1 LRVMVSTEAMG
12 IPCGTGFAGQFVR
25 SSSRDERA
33 NPMADLSI
41 RIDFGPELRV
51 GPGKIALLE
60 QIAALGSISAG
71 GRAMDMSYRRAWELI
86 EELNT
91 IFGKPVVESRS
102 GGKKGGGATLTP
114 LGLALISRYRA
125 MERAAAAATE
135 PHLVALAAEIA
146 KA

>member
-1 LRVMVSTEAMG
+1 
-12 IPCGTGFAGQFVR
+12 
-25 SSSRDERA
+25 
-33 NPMADLSI
+33 MAELSI

-125 MERAAAAATE
+125 MERAATAATE
-135 PHLVALAAEIA
+135 PHLEARAAEIA